1 MPSPFPGMD
10 PYLEGEL
17 WQEFHETLA
26 GSIRAMLM
34 PLLTPTYVALLAK
47 RYVLDR
53 PALGV
58 FDIPPR
64 AVYPDVH
71 VDDRLQ
77 VVPVLGAAPV
87 AVSEAPS
94 GLTAPSAEL
103 PNYVEVPQ
111 LSIEIR
117 DVAHRRLVDVI
128 EIISP
133 ANKYGDGA
141 REYLDRRRE
150 LLRANVHLLEI
161 DLVRQ
166 GARIP
171 LVGAAPPAAYYVYL
185 SRAQRRPFSQL
196 WAMTLPD
203 TLPTVPVPLLPPDPD
218 VPLDLQAAVDACFA
232 LVGNERLID
241 YAQTPPPPVLP
252 PEDIAWVD
260 ATLRA
265 ARLRA

>member
-26 GSIRAMLM
+26 GSIRALLM
-34 PLLTPTYVALLAK
+34 PLLTPTYVALLTK
-47 RYVLDR
+47 RYVLD
-53 PALGV
+53 V
-58 FDIPPR
+58 PPG
-64 AVYPDVH
+64 AIYPNILH
-71 VDDRLQ
+71 R
-77 VVPVLGAAPV
+77 VPVGGGAPV
-87 AVSEAPS
+87 AVAEGAP
-94 GLTAPSAEL
+94 GVTAPSAEL
-103 PNYVEVPQ
+103 PTYVEAPQ

-133 ANKYGDGA
+133 ANTFGDGA

-171 LVGAAPPAAYYVYL
+171 LAGATPPAAYYVYL
-185 SRAQRRPFSQL
+185 SRTQRRPFTQL
-196 WAMTLPD
+196 WAMALPD

-232 LVGNERLID
+232 LVGYERLID
-241 YAQTPPPPVLP
+241 YTQTPPPPVLP
-252 PEDIAWVD
+252 PEDLAWVD

-265 ARLRA
+265 AGLRP

>member
-26 GSIRAMLM
+26 GSIRALLM

-58 FDIPPR
+58 FDVPPR

-71 VDDRLQ
+71 V
-77 VVPVLGAAPV
+77 VPVGGGAPLAV
-87 AVSEAPS
+87 AEGTP

-103 PNYVEVPQ
+103 PNYVEAPQ
-111 LSIEIR
+111 LSIEIH

-150 LLRANVHLLEI
+150 LLRANVHLLEV

-171 LVGAAPPAAYYVYL
+171 LAGATPPAAYYVYL
-185 SRAQRRPFSQL
+185 SRTQRRPFTQL
-196 WAMTLPD
+196 WAMALPD

-232 LVGNERLID
+232 LVGYERLID
-241 YAQTPPPPVLP
+241 YTSTPPPPVMP
-252 PEDIAWVD
+252 AEDVAWVD

-265 ARLRA
+265 VELRA

>member
-26 GSIRAMLM
+26 GSIRALLM
-34 PLLTPTYVALLAK
+34 PLLAPTYVALLAK

-58 FDIPPR
+58 FDIPPSR

-71 VDDRLQ
+71 V
-77 VVPVLGAAPV
+77 VPVRGAASV
-87 AVSEAPS
+87 AVVEAAPDAP
-94 GLTAPSAEL
+94 GVTTPSAEL
-103 PNYVEVPQ
+103 PNYVEAPQ

-117 DVAHRRLVDVI
+117 DVARRRLVDVI

-133 ANKYGDGA
+133 ANKYGEGA
-141 REYLDRRRE
+141 REYLDRGRE
-150 LLRANVHLLEI
+150 LLRADVHLLEI

-171 LVGAAPPAAYYVYL
+171 LAGTAPPAAYYVYL
-185 SRAQRRPFSQL
+185 SRAQRRPFTQL
-196 WAMTLPD
+196 WAMALPD
-203 TLPTVPVPLLPPDPD
+203 TLPTVPLPLLPPDPD

-232 LVGNERLID
+232 LVGYERLID
-241 YAQTPPPPVLP
+241 YTQPPPPPVLP
-252 PEDIAWVD
+252 PEEAAWVD

-265 ARLRA
+265 AGLRT

>member
-26 GSIRAMLM
+26 GSIRALLM

-71 VDDRLQ
+71 V
-77 VVPVLGAAPV
+77 VPVSGAAPV
-87 AVSEAPS
+87 AVAESAP

-103 PNYVEVPQ
+103 PNYVEAPQ

-117 DVAHRRLVDVI
+117 DVARRRLVDVI

-171 LVGAAPPAAYYVYL
+171 LAGAAPPAAYYVYL
-185 SRAQRRPFSQL
+185 SRVQRRPLTQL
-196 WAMTLPD
+196 WAMALPD

-232 LVGNERLID
+232 LVGYERLID
-241 YAQTPPPPVLP
+241 YTHPPPPPVLP

-265 ARLRA
+265 ADLRA

>member
-26 GSIRAMLM
+26 GSIRALLM

-58 FDIPPR
+58 FDVPPR
-64 AVYPDVH
+64 AVYSDVH
-71 VDDRLQ
+71 V
-77 VVPVLGAAPV
+77 VPVRDAALV
-87 AVSEAPS
+87 AVVEATRDAP
-94 GLTAPSAEL
+94 GITAPSAEL
-103 PNYVEVPQ
+103 PNYVEAPQ

-117 DVAHRRLVDVI
+117 DVARRRLIDVI

-141 REYLDRRRE
+141 REYLERRRE

-171 LVGAAPPAAYYVYL
+171 LAGATSTAAYYVYL
-185 SRAQRRPFSQL
+185 SRMQRRPFTQL
-196 WAMTLPD
+196 WAMALSD

-232 LVGNERLID
+232 LVGYERLID
-241 YAQTPPPPVLP
+241 YTPTPPPPVMP
-252 PEDIAWVD
+252 AEDVAWVD

-265 ARLRA
+265 VGLRA